1 MNLAPGSPFELFG
14 GNVVGKVESAEAPKK
29 LVQSWQARS
38 PSWPSGELSYPPA
51 VRLAHKVD
59 HFGTLTTTL
68 NQGSNSTDCKP
79 PRSRS
84 H

>member
-38 PSWPSGELSYPPA
+38 PSWPSGELI
-51 VRLAHKVD
+51 R
-59 HFGTLTTTL
+59 
-68 NQGSNSTDCKP
+68 GSP
-79 PRSRS
+79 SRVAS
-84 H
+84 